1 MDSTNKTTSN
11 FCSNCGNKLNEG
23 MLFCDKCGMKVG
35 TDKSDLVSFSVN
47 EKSKNGTKKSKPA
60 KRIVL
65 MVVIILAGMC
75 AMLIKGNSKK
85 YITQVK
91 KSHYSKYNSVT
102 YEMAFKLYGKGEKW
116 SYFKSDKHENIVEYE
131 TKAEY
136 QGKDAKI
143 VLQFMCQ
150 GNKVECVY
158 FGHDGKDGTKN
169 EINLYLESV
178 FASYITKGAKRDLTS
193 LINKNIDRVGMDY
206 CLVSDET
213 FDEDDGIKMLKN
225 GCWNI
230 TDADGDGSIDM
241 IAVSAENKYNIL
253 GLQYGENYSDISKK
267 ISSDYKVSEIEDG
280 GNGITYAK
288 SDDYY
293 LRIKYQNSEITE
305 IVFTK
310 NDPEIIGEESEDDGS
325 LGETSD
331 NSDKDESDASDFW
344 SDSDSDA
351 GSDDAGNNDEDDS
364 DKSSTET
371 KTDDKPDLSAELE
384 YDEHDDYILDSSD
397 SRYVKK
403 SEVSKMSKKKLRL
416 ARNEIFAR
424 HGYIFDSADLNKYFN
439 DKNWYIPSIKPSEW
453 SDSLLN
459 KYEKKNIALIKKYE

>member
-1 MDSTNKTTSN
+1 
-11 FCSNCGNKLNEG
+11 
-23 MLFCDKCGMKVG
+23 
-35 TDKSDLVSFSVN
+35 
-47 EKSKNGTKKSKPA
+47 
-60 KRIVL
+60 
-65 MVVIILAGMC
+65 
-75 AMLIKGNSKK
+75 
-85 YITQVK
+85 
-91 KSHYSKYNSVT
+91 
-102 YEMAFKLYGKGEKW
+102 MAFKLYGKGEKW

-288 SDDYY
+288 NDDYY

-331 NSDKDESDASDFW
+331 NSDTDESDASDFW

>member
-35 TDKSDLVSFSVN
+35 TDKSDLVSSSVN

-65 MVVIILAGMC
+65 VVVIILAGMC

-169 EINLYLESV
+169 DINLYLESV

-310 NDPEIIGEESEDDGS
+310 NDPEIIGEESEGDGS
-325 LGETSD
+325 LGETSGVILIRMLVVTTPAIMMRMIQIRATLKLRQMIHRIYRQNWNMMSMMIIFLIQVIRD
-331 NSDKDESDASDFW
+331 MSKNPKYPKCQKRNSDLQE
-344 SDSDSDA
+344 
-351 GSDDAGNNDEDDS
+351 
-364 DKSSTET
+364 
-371 KTDDKPDLSAELE
+371 
-384 YDEHDDYILDSSD
+384 
-397 SRYVKK
+397 
-403 SEVSKMSKKKLRL
+403 M
-416 ARNEIFAR
+416 
-424 HGYIFDSADLNKYFN
+424 KYLQ
-439 DKNWYIPSIKPSEW
+439 DMATY
-453 SDSLLN
+453 
-459 KYEKKNIALIKKYE
+459 LIQQT

>member
-1 MDSTNKTTSN
+1 M
-11 FCSNCGNKLNEG
+11 E
-23 MLFCDKCGMKVG
+23 
-35 TDKSDLVSFSVN
+35 
-47 EKSKNGTKKSKPA
+47 
-60 KRIVL
+60 R
-65 MVVIILAGMC
+65 
-75 AMLIKGNSKK
+75 K
-85 YITQVK
+85 YI
-91 KSHYSKYNSVT
+91 
-102 YEMAFKLYGKGEKW
+102 F
-116 SYFKSDKHENIVEYE
+116 FDI
-131 TKAEY
+131 
-136 QGKDAKI
+136 
-143 VLQFMCQ
+143 
-150 GNKVECVY
+150 
-158 FGHDGKDGTKN
+158 DGTLLDDNPGGK
-169 EINLYLESV
+169 ILESTYRTLDKLKENGHFV
-178 FASYITKGAKRDLTS
+178 AIATGRAQYMAMDAAKEAH
-193 LINKNIDRVGMDY
+193 ID
-206 CLVSDET
+206 CLVT
-213 FDEDDGIKMLKN
+213 
-225 GCWNI
+225 
-230 TDADGDGSIDM
+230 
-241 IAVSAENKYNIL
+241 
-253 GLQYGENYSDISKK
+253 
-267 ISSDYKVSEIEDG
+267 DG

-331 NSDKDESDASDFW
+331 NSDTDESDASDFW

-364 DKSSTET
+364 DKSSSTDT
-371 KTDDKPDLSAELE
+371 KTDDTPDLSAELE